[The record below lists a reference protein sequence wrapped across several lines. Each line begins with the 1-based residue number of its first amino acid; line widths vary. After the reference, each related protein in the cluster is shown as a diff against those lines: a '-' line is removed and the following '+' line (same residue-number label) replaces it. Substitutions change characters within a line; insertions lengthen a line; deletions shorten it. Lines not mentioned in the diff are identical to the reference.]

1 MRSCYGND
9 GFYFTFIVM
18 ETGFDSIKKLVHS
31 LKTLTLWDR
40 IFKWGDIRSTLVDA
54 SADLQRILTGYEG
67 MSKLKHELDLEKSRN
82 ASFQESLEEL
92 KFLRSEK
99 DSLLKDK
106 VSLESKNENF
116 LKRGLELSNEL
127 SALKQKIES
136 YENEVKLLRTE
147 NTRYKSSDDQRTKD
161 YLERISSVSETM
173 KRLERDRNEE
183 KEQRHAAEIER
194 LKDLKQTWIN
204 HEDNVKTRIKL
215 ICNRHGVEYS
225 EKVPFK
231 GKPDNTLKVNEEYI
245 IFDAKS
251 PANDDLSNFPLYLKA
266 QSEQAGKY
274 VKEENV
280 RREIFLVVPANTLE
294 VLQQFEFRLSD
305 YTVFVIPIEAL
316 EPIILAMRK
325 IEDYEFAEKLSPEE
339 RENICR
345 VIGKFVHLSKRRIQ
359 IDGFFA
365 KQFFELLY
373 RSDADLPKDIL
384 EKAVEFER
392 SEKLNPPTDKRA
404 KQISNREL
412 EQEVSKIKNDA
423 MQKGIYT
430 EESLLSKGLNKLPLY
445 TEDSSTDIKDQKEL
459 F

>member
-1 MRSCYGND
+1 
-9 GFYFTFIVM
+9 M
-18 ETGFDSIKKLVHS
+18 ENGFDSIKRLVNE
-31 LKTLTLWDR
+31 LKTLTFWDR
-40 IFKWGDIRSTLVDA
+40 IFKWSSIRSTLVDA

-116 LKRGLELSNEL
+116 LKRGLELSNEN
-127 SALKQKIES
+127 SAFKQKLES
-136 YENEVKLLRTE
+136 SENELKLLRNE

-161 YLERISSVSETM
+161 YLERISGLSETM
-173 KRLERDRNEE
+173 KRLERDRNDE
-183 KEQRHAAEIER
+183 KEQRHADEIQR
-194 LKDLKQTWIN
+194 LKLLKQTWVN
-204 HEDNVKTRIKL
+204 HEDNVKSRMKL

-231 GKPDNTLKVNEEYI
+231 GKPDNTLKINEEYI

-251 PANDDLSNFPLYLKA
+251 PGNDDLTNFPLYLKA

-430 EESLLSKGLNKLPLY
+430 EESHLSKGLNKLPLY
-445 TEDSSTDIKDQKEL
+445 IEDSSAESKDQKEL

>member
-1 MRSCYGND
+1 
-9 GFYFTFIVM
+9 M
-18 ETGFDSIKKLVHS
+18 ETGFDSIKRLVNE
-31 LKTLTLWDR
+31 LKTLTFWDR
-40 IFKWGDIRSTLVDA
+40 IFKWGSIRSTLVDA

-67 MSKLKHELDLEKSRN
+67 MSRLKHELDLEKSRN
-82 ASFQESLEEL
+82 NSFQESLEEL

-127 SALKQKIES
+127 SALKQKLES
-136 YENEVKLLRTE
+136 SENELKLLRNE
-147 NTRYKSSDDQRTKD
+147 NTRYKSSDDQRIKD
-161 YLERISSVSETM
+161 YLERISGLSETM
-173 KRLERDRNEE
+173 KRLERDRNDE
-183 KEQRHAAEIER
+183 KELRHSEEIER
-194 LKDLKQTWIN
+194 LKQLKQTWVN
-204 HEDNVKTRIKL
+204 HEDNVKSRMKL

-231 GKPDNTLKVNEEYI
+231 GKPDNTLKINEEYI

-251 PANDDLSNFPLYLKA
+251 PGNDDLTNFPLYLKA

-345 VIGKFVHLSKRRIQ
+345 V
-359 IDGFFA
+359 
-365 KQFFELLY
+365 
-373 RSDADLPKDIL
+373 
-384 EKAVEFER
+384 
-392 SEKLNPPTDKRA
+392 
-404 KQISNREL
+404 
-412 EQEVSKIKNDA
+412 
-423 MQKGIYT
+423 
-430 EESLLSKGLNKLPLY
+430 
-445 TEDSSTDIKDQKEL
+445 
-459 F
+459 

>member
-1 MRSCYGND
+1 
-9 GFYFTFIVM
+9 M
-18 ETGFDSIKKLVHS
+18 ETGFDSIRKLVNE
-31 LKTLTLWDR
+31 LKTLTFWDR
-40 IFKWGDIRSTLVDA
+40 IFKWGMVRSTLVDA
-54 SADLQRILTGYEG
+54 SADLQRMISGYE
-67 MSKLKHELDLEKSRN
+67 SQAQLRHELELEKNRN
-82 ASFQESLEEL
+82 KLAQESIEEL
-92 KFLRSEK
+92 RFLRSEK
-99 DSLLKDK
+99 ESLMKDK
-106 VSLESKNENF
+106 VSLESKNEAYY
-116 LKRGLELSNEL
+116 KRGTELSNEL
-127 SALKQKIES
+127 ILLRQKVEG
-136 YENEVKLLRTE
+136 YENELKSLRNE
-147 NTRYKSSDDQRTKD
+147 NTNLKSSDQQRIRQYESQMSNLT
-161 YLERISSVSETM
+161 ETI
-173 KRLERDRNEE
+173 KRFDRDRIQE
-183 KEQRHAAEIER
+183 KEERHAREIER
-194 LKDLKQTWIN
+194 LRLMKQTWVN
-204 HEDNVKTRIKL
+204 HEDNVKSRIKL
-215 ICNRHGVEYS
+215 ICQKHGVEYS
-225 EKVPFK
+225 DKVPFK
-231 GKPDNTLKVNEEYI
+231 GKPDNTLRINEEYI

-274 VKEENV
+274 VKEEGV

-305 YTVFVIPIEAL
+305 YTVFIISIDSL
-316 EPIILAMRK
+316 EPMILALRK
-325 IEDYEFAEKLSPEE
+325 VEDYEFAEKLSPEE

-430 EESLLSKGLNKLPLY
+430 EESHLSKGLNKLPLY
-445 TEDSSTDIKDQKEL
+445 IEDSSTESKDQREL